1 MEREKTIENGNKSRE
16 FDKSTK
22 ADVKVQ
28 EYIVFVEEGLSES
41 IEPVELN
48 GLNSFQRKQIHQY
61 FEKTNEYKIKSYK
74 ETDSVFLRVYPVGQL
89 KRIAEQK
96 TQEVLMM
103 GKSESL
109 PPMGSFSRFVI
120 HDYLKERNGIRT
132 ESRGEERKDR
142 HIVIYPLFG
151 REPKK
156 TKRRLVR

>member
-1 MEREKTIENGNKSRE
+1 MERGKIIENGNKRKVFE
-16 FDKSTK
+16 KSTK
-22 ADVKVQ
+22 IDVKVQ
-28 EYIVFVEEGLSES
+28 EFIVFVEERLRDS
-41 IEPVELN
+41 IEPVVLN

-61 FEKTNEYKIKSYK
+61 FEKTNEYMIKSYK
-74 ETDSVFLRVYPVGQL
+74 ENDGVLLRVYPVGQL

-109 PPMGSFSRFVI
+109 PSMGSFSRFVI
-120 HDYLKERNGIRT
+120 HDYLKDRNGIRT
-132 ESRGEERKDR
+132 QSRGEKGKDR

-156 TKRRLVR
+156 TKRKLVR